1 MDCERFDEYVMDAV
15 YGELDELSA
24 EALKRHVEGCPRC
37 SNVLTSL
44 KSTRAALQLPVVPPS
59 EDLQERILEAER
71 VAVRR
76 LPLHRKLVRAAAW
89 AGSHA
94 MRPQLAMA
102 AVLMLV
108 VGSSMMLLRARPGS
122 IAPPVTVLEEGRPA
136 SDVQTKAPSDAFESE
151 LAPASRG
158 RKGDGPVAGAP
169 QPASKPLE
177 EKAGE
182 IEQKAGESSFDAQ
195 TAAGAEPG
203 DGKDAE
209 KADKALERALG
220 IMKTTGCEQAV
231 PALHEVEKAHPG
243 SRAATK
249 AREAMRECRAASNT
263 VLPGAPPP
271 AAGEATA
278 TATAAAPAKAPSAK
292 RAP

>member
-37 SNVLTSL
+37 NSVLTSL
-44 KSTRAALQLPVVPPS
+44 RSTRAALQLPVVPPS
-59 EDLQERILEAER
+59 DDLHERILEAER

-136 SDVQTKAPSDAFESE
+136 SDEQTKAPSDAAESE
-151 LAPASRG
+151 LAPANKS
-158 RKGDGPVAGAP
+158 RKGDGLVAGAP
-169 QPASKPLE
+169 QAASRALE

-182 IEQKAGESSFDAQ
+182 GSFEAQDARD
-195 TAAGAEPG
+195 AEG
-203 DGKDAE
+203 NSREGKDAD

-220 IMKTTGCEQAV
+220 IMETTGCDQAV
-231 PALHEVEKAHPG
+231 PALEEVEKAHPG
-243 SRAATK
+243 SKAATR
-249 AREAMRECRAASNT
+249 ARDAMRECRAASNT
-263 VLPGAPPP
+263 LLP
-271 AAGEATA
+271 AASAPATGEATA
-278 TATAAAPAKAPSAK
+278 TATASAPAAPAASAK